1 MRILVAVADPNRRAL
16 IETASRELGHECRSV
31 ADAGAGWE
39 AFQDDDPDVVISE
52 WSLPGLAGR
61 PLHDLVR
68 SHPRD
73 RYAYVVLVPALE
85 GSPGIVEGITA
96 GADDYLVSPFSSDDL
111 RVCLIAA
118 ERVTALHDKLA
129 RQQLQ
134 LDQLQAPLTGASL
147 DGRSRLRNQRALDDT
162 LDVLDA
168 RVTRYQHRYC
178 LALVHVDHFAAYSA
192 THSPLETDR
201 ALEAIA
207 RELSGRARSGD
218 TVFRYAAGEFLHV
231 LPEQTVATARR
242 AAERLMDGVR
252 ALAIPDA
259 ENRLGVITVS
269 IGLAPLDPDRIDLVQ
284 DVRRHAERALDEAI
298 SLGRNRVAGPTIAPA
313 STATATTSSTATATT
328 SSTATATT

>member
-1 MRILVAVADPNRRAL
+1 MRILVAVADPSRRAV
-16 IETASRELGHECRSV
+16 IETAARDLGHHCRSV
-31 ADAGAGWE
+31 ADAREGWE
-39 AFQDDDPDVVISE
+39 AFQSYDPDVVISE
-52 WSLPGLAGR
+52 WSLPGLEGR

-68 SHPRD
+68 SHRRD
-73 RYAYVVLVPALE
+73 RYVYVVLVPAQE
-85 GSPGIVEGITA
+85 GTHGIVEGITA

-129 RQQLQ
+129 RQQTQ
-134 LDQLQAPLTGASL
+134 LEQLRAPLTGASL

-168 RVTRYQHRYC
+168 RVARYQHRYC
-178 LALVHVDHFAAYSA
+178 LALVHLDHFAAYAA
-192 THSPLETDR
+192 THSPPETDR

-207 RELSGRARSGD
+207 RLLTARARSGD

-231 LPEQTVATARR
+231 LPEQTLATARR
-242 AAERLMDGVR
+242 AAERLIDGVR
-252 ALAIPDA
+252 ELAIPDA

-269 IGLAPLDPDRIDLVQ
+269 VGLATLDPDRIDLVQ

-298 SLGRNRVAGPTIAPA
+298 RLGRNRVAVSTMAPA
-313 STATATTSSTATATT
+313 SPATT
-328 SSTATATT
+328 